1 MEPVYTVKSLELFGL
16 CFHGFVRYPL
26 PTNLHPKTVYFF
38 FSLPMIPIHHM
49 QAHALTARLL
59 EQ

>member
-1 MEPVYTVKSLELFGL
+1 MDLLGTAYLSIYILT
-16 CFHGFVRYPL
+16 
-26 PTNLHPKTVYFF
+26 LHVYFF

>member
-16 CFHGFVRYPL
+16 CFHGFVRYRL
-26 PTNLHPKTVYFF
+26 PINLHSDTVYFF

>member
-1 MEPVYTVKSLELFGL
+1 MY
-16 CFHGFVRYPL
+16 RL
-26 PTNLHPKTVYFF
+26 PINLHSDTVYFF